1 MAKQTSIFKKYVD
14 RIIPVLSTLI
24 EKVNDKKNDNRT
36 YLHKDA
42 SLVRKQ
48 FAPDNKWEANSV
60 NTSYVAADFMSF
72 DSPVDIKTR
81 PSIGNANGKLPKAG
95 IGRNLTE
102 SQLTELQV
110 MEAAGN
116 NQARIAKKIADDMVF
131 CDVGLDE
138 LNEWGFLYGLCHGF
152 VGLPDLD
159 HPQQLMRM
167 NFGYLAENT
176 YGTTTKGVITMD
188 DIERM
193 FDAASANN
201 DTVESV
207 WISKSAL
214 KALRQTRGAKEL
226 VADADDKVYSD
237 DTVLK
242 TPSENRFKEV
252 FEAEYGVTLYIV
264 NRTVIFEKNGVKI
277 KKKPW
282 DDNRVI
288 FNCNQVVASFVYGEL
303 AENRNRVEGVAYSLN
318 EDYKLIS
325 RFSVND
331 PSLVEKTKGEEIAAS
346 VIEDVDQIYILDSSL
361 SEEVDTTAEA
371 LDTDDEYITYKG
383 SKYGKPAF
391 VAGLNAITGGRLK
404 ATSSDE
410 NVIKKVNELSE
421 EEEEA
426 FLSSV
431 ASAIVN

>member
-176 YGTTTKGVITMD
+176 YGTTTKGEITMD
-188 DIERM
+188 DIERV

-226 VADADDKVYSD
+226 VADADDKVYTD

-252 FEAEYGVTLYIV
+252 FESEYGVTLYIV

-383 SKYGKPAF
+383 NKYGKPAF